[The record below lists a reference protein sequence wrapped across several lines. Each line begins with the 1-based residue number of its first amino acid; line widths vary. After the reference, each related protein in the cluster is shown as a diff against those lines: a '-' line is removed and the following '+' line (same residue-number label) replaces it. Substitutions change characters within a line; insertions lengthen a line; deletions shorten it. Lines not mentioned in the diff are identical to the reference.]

1 MMDVDRDGLQ
11 DQRIADL
18 ERSLNELTIE
28 VRSIVKAIDGVA
40 TLMKGL
46 AGIIVAAIGGT
57 AVL

>member
-1 MMDVDRDGLQ
+1 MIDRDDKQ
-11 DQRIADL
+11 DERLDRL
-18 ERSLNELTIE
+18 EQAMTELTVE
-28 VRSIVKAIDGVA
+28 VRSIVKAIDGVG

>member
-1 MMDVDRDGLQ
+1 MMLDRDDKQ
-11 DQRIADL
+11 DERIEKL
-18 ERSLNELTIE
+18 ENAVTELTVE
-28 VRSIVKAIDGVA
+28 VRSIVHAIEGVA

>member
-1 MMDVDRDGLQ
+1 MDRDDKQ
-11 DQRIADL
+11 DERIERL
-18 ERSLNELTIE
+18 EAAVTELTVE